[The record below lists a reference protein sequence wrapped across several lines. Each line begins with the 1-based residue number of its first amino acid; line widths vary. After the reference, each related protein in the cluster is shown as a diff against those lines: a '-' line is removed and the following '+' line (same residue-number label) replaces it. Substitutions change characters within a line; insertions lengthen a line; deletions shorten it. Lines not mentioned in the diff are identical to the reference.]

1 VQPNDP
7 FTLPGTWRGPPPRY
21 STYRD
26 VMTTSQAGFD
36 ALARLDLL
44 GLDDALSGEDR
55 LLRDTVRRF
64 AAEQLRPNIARWF
77 EDGTLPAR
85 ELALEFGKL
94 GVLGMHLDGY
104 ECPGA
109 SATQYGLACTEI
121 EAVDSGLRSLVSV
134 QGSLAMYAIH
144 AYGSEEQKQR
154 WLPPMSRGEAI
165 GCFGLTEPDAGSDP
179 GSMRSYAKRDGDD
192 WILHGSK
199 MWITNGSISDVA
211 VVWAR
216 TDDGVRGFLV
226 ERGMPGYTTSDVHH
240 KISLRA
246 SITSELSFDE
256 VRLPASAQ
264 LPEAAGLRAPL
275 GCLTEARYGIICGVV
290 GAARDALASAL
301 SYSTSRVQ
309 FGKPISGFQLTQRK
323 LAELAV
329 SVSNMQLVAR
339 RLGELKDAGT
349 IKPYQISYGKFANV
363 QAALE
368 VCREARSIL
377 GGSGITTEYSPL
389 RHAVNLETV
398 YTYEGTHE
406 VHTLVLGEQLTGTSA
421 YR

>member
-1 VQPNDP
+1 MTIAPQPD
-7 FTLPGTWRGPPPRY
+7 
-21 STYRD
+21 
-26 VMTTSQAGFD
+26 FD
-36 ALARLDLL
+36 ALDRLDLL
-44 GLDDALSGEDR
+44 DLDETLDGEDR

-64 AAEQLRPNIARWF
+64 ATEQLRPHIAEWF
-77 EDGTLPAR
+77 EAGTLPAR
-85 ELALEFGKL
+85 DLALEFGKL
-94 GVLGMHLDGY
+94 GVLGMHLSGY
-104 ECPGA
+104 ECAGA
-109 SATQYGLACTEI
+109 KASQYALACTEI

-144 AYGSEEQKQR
+144 AYGSEEQKQE
-154 WLPPMSRGEAI
+154 WLPRMARGEAI

-179 GSMRSYAKRDGDD
+179 GSMRTYARRSGPGEDAD

-226 ERGMPGYTTSDVHH
+226 EKGTPGFTSSDVHH
-240 KISLRA
+240 KIPLRA
-246 SITSELSFDE
+246 SLTSELSLDE

-264 LPEAAGLRAPL
+264 LPEARGLRAPL
-275 GCLTEARYGIICGVV
+275 SCLNEARFGIISGVV
-290 GAARDALASAL
+290 GAARDSLASAL
-301 SYSTSRVQ
+301 DYANSRVQ
-309 FGKPISGFQLTQRK
+309 FGRPISSFQLTQRK

-329 SVSNMQLVAR
+329 TVTNMQLVSR
-339 RLGELKDAGT
+339 RLAELKDAHR
-349 IKPYQISYGKFANV
+349 IQPHQVSFGKFSNV
-363 QAALE
+363 RSALE

-377 GGSGITTEYSPL
+377 GGSGITTEYPVL

-406 VHTLVLGEQLTGTSA
+406 VHTLVLGERLTGFSA

>member
-1 VQPNDP
+1 MNTP
-7 FTLPGTWRGPPPRY
+7 T
-21 STYRD
+21 
-26 VMTTSQAGFD
+26 QAHFD
-36 ALARLDLL
+36 ALGRLDLL
-44 GLDDALSGEDR
+44 GLDQTLDSDDR
-55 LLRDTVRRF
+55 LIRDTIRQF
-64 AAEQLRPNIARWF
+64 ATEQLRPHIAEWF
-77 EDGTLPAR
+77 EAGTLPAR

-94 GVLGMHLDGY
+94 GVLGMHLEGY
-104 ECPGA
+104 DCAGA
-109 SATQYGLACTEI
+109 KPSQYALACTEI

-144 AYGSEEQKQR
+144 AYGSEEQKQQ
-154 WLPPMSRGEAI
+154 WLPRMARGEAI

-179 GSMRSYAKRDGDD
+179 GSMRTYARRDGSGEHAD

-226 ERGMPGYTTSDVHH
+226 EQGTPGFTSSDVHH

-264 LPEAAGLRAPL
+264 LPEARGLKAPL
-275 GCLTEARYGIICGVV
+275 GCLTEARFGIVSGVV

-301 SYSTSRVQ
+301 DYADTRIQ
-309 FGKPISGFQLTQRK
+309 FGKPISSFQLTQRK

-329 SVSNMQLVAR
+329 TVQNMQLVAR
-339 RLGELKDAGT
+339 RLSELKDAHE
-349 IKPYQISYGKFANV
+349 IQPHQISYGKFSNV
-363 QAALE
+363 RSALE

-406 VHTLVLGEQLTGTSA
+406 VHTLVLGQQLTGISA